1 MSNETIAE
9 ALARL
14 NGVQAKFNGRK
25 LLNLGEL
32 KEVQDAQTALLI
44 ALAQNQ
50 T

>member
-14 NGVQAKFNGRK
+14 NDVQAKFSGRK
-25 LLNLGEL
+25 MLNLGEL

-44 ALAQNQ
+44 ALAEAQK
-50 T
+50 

>member
-1 MSNETIAE
+1 MNKAIAD

-14 NGVQAKFNGRK
+14 EDVQAKFSGRK

-32 KEVQDAQTALLI
+32 KEVQDAQTALLL
-44 ALAQNQ
+44 ALALE